1 MEIVIIIFVIWVIFS
16 VVSGIIEGASKNK
29 KKNKQPQTRQ
39 RQRQNPVNRQAED
52 KKKSAEQ
59 ELKELVNKY
68 ETYKQKAETS
78 STERM
83 SGHYKNLADQL
94 ANHLKQYNIDVEKP
108 VVQTHKVEQQPEQTS
123 SEHENAY
130 INQKNEQIHKNR
142 PKKQQEAIKQLLA
155 YSQEEKKSLMN
166 VQRESIDDVEKE
178 AEQIINNT
186 QLSER
191 TRRAMVKQLYLNS
204 KHKFNDEA
212 INVDENQVVNG
223 IIWSEILKRPNEL
236 K

>member
-1 MEIVIIIFVIWVIFS
+1 MEIGIIIFVIWVIFS

-39 RQRQNPVNRQAED
+39 RSNPVNRQAEE

-59 ELKELVNKY
+59 ELQDLVNKY
-68 ETYKQKAETS
+68 ESYKQKAETS

-108 VVQTHKVEQQPEQTS
+108 VVQTHKVEQQPEQIS

-130 INQKNEQIHKNR
+130 INQRKEQIHKNR

>member
-1 MEIVIIIFVIWVIFS
+1 MEIGIIIFVIWVIFS

-39 RQRQNPVNRQAED
+39 RSNPVNRQAEE

-59 ELKELVNKY
+59 ELQDLVNKY
-68 ETYKQKAETS
+68 ESYKQKAETS

-108 VVQTHKVEQQPEQTS
+108 VVQTHKVEQQQEQIS

-130 INQKNEQIHKNR
+130 INQRKEQIHKNR

-186 QLSER
+186 ELSER

>member
-1 MEIVIIIFVIWVIFS
+1 MEIGIIIFVIWVIFS

-29 KKNKQPQTRQ
+29 KKNKQPQT

-123 SEHENAY
+123 NEHENAY
-130 INQKNEQIHKNR
+130 INQKKEQIHKNR
-142 PKKQQEAIKQLLA
+142 PKKQQESIKQLLA

-166 VQRESIDDVEKE
+166 VQRESIADVEKE

>member
-1 MEIVIIIFVIWVIFS
+1 MEIGIIIFVIWVIFS

-39 RQRQNPVNRQAED
+39 RQNPVNRQAED

-59 ELKELVNKY
+59 ELKDLVNKY

-123 SEHENAY
+123 NEHENAY
-130 INQKNEQIHKNR
+130 INQKKEQIHKNR

>member
-1 MEIVIIIFVIWVIFS
+1 MEIGIIIFVIWVIFS

-39 RQRQNPVNRQAED
+39 RSNPVNRQAEE

-59 ELKELVNKY
+59 ELQDLVNKY

-94 ANHLKQYNIDVEKP
+94 ANHLKQYNIDAEKP
-108 VVQTHKVEQQPEQTS
+108 VVQTHKVEQEPEQIS

-130 INQKNEQIHKNR
+130 INQRKEQIHKNR

-178 AEQIINNT
+178 AKQIINNT
-186 QLSER
+186 ELSER

>member
-1 MEIVIIIFVIWVIFS
+1 MEIGIIIFVIWVIFS
-16 VVSGIIEGASKNK
+16 VVSGIIEGTSKNK

-39 RQRQNPVNRQAED
+39 RSNPVNRQAED

-94 ANHLKQYNIDVEKP
+94 ANHLKQYNIDVEKT
-108 VVQTHKVEQQPEQTS
+108 VVQSHKVEQQPEQTS
-123 SEHENAY
+123 KEHENAY
-130 INQKNEQIHKNR
+130 INQRKEQTYKNR

-166 VQRESIDDVEKE
+166 VQHESIADVEKE

>member
-1 MEIVIIIFVIWVIFS
+1 MEIGIIIFVIWVIFS

-39 RQRQNPVNRQAED
+39 RQNPVNRQAED

-59 ELKELVNKY
+59 DLKELVNKY

-108 VVQTHKVEQQPEQTS
+108 VVETHKVEQQPQQTS

-130 INQKNEQIHKNR
+130 INQKKEQIHKNR

-166 VQRESIDDVEKE
+166 VQRESIADVEKE

>member
-1 MEIVIIIFVIWVIFS
+1 MEIGIIIFVIWVIFS

-39 RQRQNPVNRQAED
+39 RSNPVNRQAEE

-59 ELKELVNKY
+59 ELQDLVNKY
-68 ETYKQKAETS
+68 ESYKQKAETS

-108 VVQTHKVEQQPEQTS
+108 VVQTHKVEQEPEQIS

-130 INQKNEQIHKNR
+130 INQRKEQIHKNR

-178 AEQIINNT
+178 AKQIINNT
-186 QLSER
+186 ELSER

>member
-1 MEIVIIIFVIWVIFS
+1 MEIGIIIFVIWVIFS

-29 KKNKQPQTRQ
+29 KKNKQPQT

-108 VVQTHKVEQQPEQTS
+108 VVETHKVEQQSQQTS

-130 INQKNEQIHKNR
+130 INQKKEQIHKNR

-166 VQRESIDDVEKE
+166 VQRESIADVEKE

>member
-1 MEIVIIIFVIWVIFS
+1 MEIGIIIFVIWVIFS

-39 RQRQNPVNRQAED
+39 RSNPVNRQAEE

-59 ELKELVNKY
+59 ELQDLVNKY

-108 VVQTHKVEQQPEQTS
+108 VVQTHKVEQQPEQIS

-130 INQKNEQIHKNR
+130 INQRKEQIHKNR

-186 QLSER
+186 ELSER

>member
-1 MEIVIIIFVIWVIFS
+1 MEIGIIIFVIWVIFS

-29 KKNKQPQTRQ
+29 KKNKQPQT

-94 ANHLKQYNIDVEKP
+94 ANHLKQYNIDVERP

-130 INQKNEQIHKNR
+130 INQKKEQIHKNR

-166 VQRESIDDVEKE
+166 VQRESIADVEKE

>member
-1 MEIVIIIFVIWVIFS
+1 MEIGIIIFVIWVIFS

-39 RQRQNPVNRQAED
+39 RQNPVNRQAEE

-59 ELKELVNKY
+59 ELQDLVNKY

-108 VVQTHKVEQQPEQTS
+108 VVQTHKVEQQPEQIS

-130 INQKNEQIHKNR
+130 INQRKEQIHKNR

>member
-1 MEIVIIIFVIWVIFS
+1 MEIGIIIFVIWVIFS

-39 RQRQNPVNRQAED
+39 RSNPVNRQAEE
-52 KKKSAEQ
+52 KKKSAQQ
-59 ELKELVNKY
+59 ELQDLVNKY
-68 ETYKQKAETS
+68 ESYKQKAETS

-108 VVQTHKVEQQPEQTS
+108 VVQTHKVEQQPEQIS

-130 INQKNEQIHKNR
+130 INQRKEQIHKNR

-186 QLSER
+186 ELSER

>member
-1 MEIVIIIFVIWVIFS
+1 MEIGIIIFVIWVIFS

-29 KKNKQPQTRQ
+29 KKNKQPQT

-123 SEHENAY
+123 NEHENAY
-130 INQKNEQIHKNR
+130 INQKKEQIHKNR
-142 PKKQQEAIKQLLA
+142 PKKQQESIKQLLA

-166 VQRESIDDVEKE
+166 VQRESIADVEKE

-212 INVDENQVVNG
+212 INIDENQVVNG

>member
-1 MEIVIIIFVIWVIFS
+1 MEIGIIIFVIWVIFS

-29 KKNKQPQTRQ
+29 NKNKRPQTRQ
-39 RQRQNPVNRQAED
+39 RSNPVNRQAEEN
-52 KKKSAEQ
+52 KKSAEQ
-59 ELKELVNKY
+59 ELQDLVNKY
-68 ETYKQKAETS
+68 ESYKQKAETS

-108 VVQTHKVEQQPEQTS
+108 VVQTHKVEQQSEQIS

-130 INQKNEQIHKNR
+130 INQRKEQIHKNR

-178 AEQIINNT
+178 AKQIINNT

>member
-1 MEIVIIIFVIWVIFS
+1 MEIGIIIFVIWVIFS

-39 RQRQNPVNRQAED
+39 RSNPVNRQAEE
-52 KKKSAEQ
+52 KKKAAEQ
-59 ELKELVNKY
+59 ELQDLVNKY

-108 VVQTHKVEQQPEQTS
+108 VVQTHKVEQQPEQIS

-130 INQKNEQIHKNR
+130 INQRKEQIHKNR

-186 QLSER
+186 ELSER
-191 TRRAMVKQLYLNS
+191 TRRAMVKQLYLSS

>member
-1 MEIVIIIFVIWVIFS
+1 MEIGIIIFVIWVIFS

-29 KKNKQPQTRQ
+29 KKNKRPQTRQ
-39 RQRQNPVNRQAED
+39 RSNPVNRQAEE

-59 ELKELVNKY
+59 ELQDLVNKY
-68 ETYKQKAETS
+68 ESYKQKAETS

-108 VVQTHKVEQQPEQTS
+108 VVQTYKVEQQPEQIS

-130 INQKNEQIHKNR
+130 INQRKEQIHKNR

-178 AEQIINNT
+178 AKQIINNT

>member
-1 MEIVIIIFVIWVIFS
+1 MEIGIIIFVIWVIFS

-29 KKNKQPQTRQ
+29 KKNKQPQT

-108 VVQTHKVEQQPEQTS
+108 VVQTHKVEKQPEQTS
-123 SEHENAY
+123 NEHENAY
-130 INQKNEQIHKNR
+130 INQKKEQIHKNR
-142 PKKQQEAIKQLLA
+142 PKKQQESIKQLLA

-166 VQRESIDDVEKE
+166 VQRESIADVEKE

>member
-1 MEIVIIIFVIWVIFS
+1 MEIGIIIFVIWVIFS

-29 KKNKQPQTRQ
+29 KKNKQPQT

-108 VVQTHKVEQQPEQTS
+108 VVETHKVEQQPQQTS
-123 SEHENAY
+123 SEHKNAY
-130 INQKNEQIHKNR
+130 INQKKEQIHKNR

-166 VQRESIDDVEKE
+166 VQRESIADVEKE

-191 TRRAMVKQLYLNS
+191 TRRVMVKQLYLNS

>member
-1 MEIVIIIFVIWVIFS
+1 MEIGIIIFVIWVIFS

-39 RQRQNPVNRQAED
+39 RSNPVNRQAEE

-59 ELKELVNKY
+59 ELQDLVNKY
-68 ETYKQKAETS
+68 ESYKQKAETS

-108 VVQTHKVEQQPEQTS
+108 VVQTHKVEQQPEQIS

-130 INQKNEQIHKNR
+130 INQRKEQIHKNR

-186 QLSER
+186 ELSER
-191 TRRAMVKQLYLNS
+191 TRRAMVKQLYLNT

>member
-1 MEIVIIIFVIWVIFS
+1 MEIGIIIFVIWVIFS

-29 KKNKQPQTRQ
+29 NKRPQTRQ
-39 RQRQNPVNRQAED
+39 RSNPVNRQAEE

-59 ELKELVNKY
+59 ELQDLVNKY
-68 ETYKQKAETS
+68 EYYKQKAETS

-108 VVQTHKVEQQPEQTS
+108 VVQTHKVEQQPEQIS

-130 INQKNEQIHKNR
+130 INQRKEQIHKNR

-178 AEQIINNT
+178 AKQIINNT

>member
-1 MEIVIIIFVIWVIFS
+1 MEIGIIIFVIWVIFS

-39 RQRQNPVNRQAED
+39 RSNPVNRQAEE

-59 ELKELVNKY
+59 ELQDLVNKY

-108 VVQTHKVEQQPEQTS
+108 VVQTHKVEQQPEQIS
-123 SEHENAY
+123 SEHEKAY
-130 INQKNEQIHKNR
+130 INQRKEQIHKNR

-186 QLSER
+186 ELSER

-212 INVDENQVVNG
+212 INVDENQVVTG

>member
-1 MEIVIIIFVIWVIFS
+1 MEIGIIIFVIWVIFS

-29 KKNKQPQTRQ
+29 KKNKRPQTRQ
-39 RQRQNPVNRQAED
+39 RSNPVNRQAEE

-59 ELKELVNKY
+59 ELQDLVNKY
-68 ETYKQKAETS
+68 ESYKQKAETS
-78 STERM
+78 SSERM

-108 VVQTHKVEQQPEQTS
+108 VVQTHKVEQQPEQIS

-130 INQKNEQIHKNR
+130 INQRKEQIHKNR

>member
-1 MEIVIIIFVIWVIFS
+1 MEIGIIIFVIWVIFS

-29 KKNKQPQTRQ
+29 KKNKQPQT

-94 ANHLKQYNIDVEKP
+94 ANHLKQYNIDVERP

-130 INQKNEQIHKNR
+130 INQKKEQIHKNR

>member
-1 MEIVIIIFVIWVIFS
+1 MEIGIIIFVIWVIFS

-29 KKNKQPQTRQ
+29 KKNKRPQTRQ
-39 RQRQNPVNRQAED
+39 RSNPVNRQAEE

-59 ELKELVNKY
+59 ELQDLVNKY
-68 ETYKQKAETS
+68 ESYKQKAETS

-108 VVQTHKVEQQPEQTS
+108 VVQTHKVEQQPEQIS

-130 INQKNEQIHKNR
+130 INQRKEQIHKNR

-191 TRRAMVKQLYLNS
+191 TRRAMVKQLYLNI

>member
-1 MEIVIIIFVIWVIFS
+1 MEIGIIIFVIWVIFS
-16 VVSGIIEGASKNK
+16 VVSGIIESASKNK
-29 KKNKQPQTRQ
+29 KKNKQPQT

-123 SEHENAY
+123 NEHENAY
-130 INQKNEQIHKNR
+130 INQKKEQIHKNR
-142 PKKQQEAIKQLLA
+142 PKKQQESIKQLLA

-166 VQRESIDDVEKE
+166 VQRESIADVEKE

>member
-1 MEIVIIIFVIWVIFS
+1 MEIGIIIFVIWVIFS

-39 RQRQNPVNRQAED
+39 RSNPVNRQSEE

-59 ELKELVNKY
+59 ELQDLVNKY

-108 VVQTHKVEQQPEQTS
+108 VVQTHKVEQEPEQIS

-130 INQKNEQIHKNR
+130 INQRKEQIHKNR

-178 AEQIINNT
+178 AKQIINNT
-186 QLSER
+186 ELSER

>member
-1 MEIVIIIFVIWVIFS
+1 MEIGIIIFVIWVIFS

-29 KKNKQPQTRQ
+29 KKNKQPQT

-108 VVQTHKVEQQPEQTS
+108 VVETHKVEQQPQQTS

-130 INQKNEQIHKNR
+130 INQKKEQIHKNR

-155 YSQEEKKSLMN
+155 YNQEEKKSLMN
-166 VQRESIDDVEKE
+166 VQRESIADVEKE

-191 TRRAMVKQLYLNS
+191 TRRVMVKQLYLNS

>member
-1 MEIVIIIFVIWVIFS
+1 MEIGIIIFVIWVIFS

-29 KKNKQPQTRQ
+29 KKNKQPQT

-123 SEHENAY
+123 NEHENAY
-130 INQKNEQIHKNR
+130 INQKKEQIHKSR
-142 PKKQQEAIKQLLA
+142 PKKQQESIKQLLA

-166 VQRESIDDVEKE
+166 VQRESIADVEKE

>member
-1 MEIVIIIFVIWVIFS
+1 MEIGIIIFVIWVIFS

-39 RQRQNPVNRQAED
+39 RSNPVNRQAEK

-59 ELKELVNKY
+59 ELQDLVNKY

-108 VVQTHKVEQQPEQTS
+108 VVQTHKVEQEPEQIS

-130 INQKNEQIHKNR
+130 INQRKEQIHKNR

-178 AEQIINNT
+178 AKQIINNT
-186 QLSER
+186 ELSER

>member
-1 MEIVIIIFVIWVIFS
+1 MEIGIIIFVIWVIFS

-29 KKNKQPQTRQ
+29 KKNKQPQT

-94 ANHLKQYNIDVEKP
+94 ANHLKQYNIDVERP

-130 INQKNEQIHKNR
+130 INQKKEQIHKNR

-223 IIWSEILKRPNEL
+223 IIWSEILKRPKEL

>member
-1 MEIVIIIFVIWVIFS
+1 MEIGIIIFVIWVIFS

-39 RQRQNPVNRQAED
+39 RSNPVNRQAEE

-59 ELKELVNKY
+59 ELQDLVNKY

-108 VVQTHKVEQQPEQTS
+108 VVQTHKVEQQPEQIS

-130 INQKNEQIHKNR
+130 INQRKEQIHKNR

-186 QLSER
+186 ELSER

-212 INVDENQVVNG
+212 INVDENQVVTG

>member
-1 MEIVIIIFVIWVIFS
+1 MEIGIIIFVIWVIFS

-29 KKNKQPQTRQ
+29 KKNKQPQT

-123 SEHENAY
+123 IEHENAY
-130 INQKNEQIHKNR
+130 INQKKEQIHKNR
-142 PKKQQEAIKQLLA
+142 PKKQQESIKQLLA

-166 VQRESIDDVEKE
+166 VQRESIADVEKE

>member
-1 MEIVIIIFVIWVIFS
+1 MEIGIIIFVIWVIFS

-39 RQRQNPVNRQAED
+39 RSNPVNRQAEE

-59 ELKELVNKY
+59 ELQDLVNKY

-94 ANHLKQYNIDVEKP
+94 ANHLKQYNIDVERP

-130 INQKNEQIHKNR
+130 INQKKEQIHKNR

>member
-1 MEIVIIIFVIWVIFS
+1 MEIGIIIFVIWVIFS

-39 RQRQNPVNRQAED
+39 RSNPVNRQAEE

-59 ELKELVNKY
+59 ELQDLVNKY

-108 VVQTHKVEQQPEQTS
+108 VVQTHKVEQEPEQIS

-130 INQKNEQIHKNR
+130 INQRKEQIHKNR

-178 AEQIINNT
+178 AKQIINNT
-186 QLSER
+186 ELSER

>member
-1 MEIVIIIFVIWVIFS
+1 MEIGIIIFVIWVIFS

-29 KKNKQPQTRQ
+29 KKNKQPQT

-108 VVQTHKVEQQPEQTS
+108 VVETHKVEQQPQQTS

-130 INQKNEQIHKNR
+130 INQKKEQIHKNR

-166 VQRESIDDVEKE
+166 VQRESIADVEKE

-191 TRRAMVKQLYLNS
+191 TRRVMVKQLYLNS